1 MITMSRP
8 NNGSDVFRAIADPN
22 RRRMLDLLRTSER
35 SVGELAK
42 PFRMSMPA
50 VSQHLKVLR
59 NAGLVRERRVGRQRI
74 YRVQP
79 ARLREVLT
87 WAKRY
92 LGR

>member
-22 RRRMLDLLRTSER
+22 RRRMLDLLRSGER

-79 ARLREVLT
+79 ARLREVQK
-87 WAKRY
+87 WASRY